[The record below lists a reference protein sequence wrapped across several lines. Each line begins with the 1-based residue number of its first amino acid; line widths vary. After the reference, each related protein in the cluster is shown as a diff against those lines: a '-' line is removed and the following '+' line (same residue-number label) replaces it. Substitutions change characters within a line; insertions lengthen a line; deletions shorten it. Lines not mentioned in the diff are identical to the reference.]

1 MVCRNLDRSKTHW
14 NWPLQNI
21 RHLAGINHCP
31 ARGAAIDAALNGK
44 AEILAKPVDSQLL
57 LDTVAAA

>member
-1 MVCRNLDRSKTHW
+1 MPESRL
-14 NWPLQNI
+14 LQSA
-21 RHLAGINHCP
+21 LELP
-31 ARGAAIDAALNGK
+31 AFKILGTSRESTTARQEAPAIDAALIGK